1 MKRLSLL
8 FLLSAF
14 SLFAAEPASSHLVD
28 PGHLFAGGAEAAATV
43 EAKLRAFEQS
53 SGIRIVVEFHEKSPA
68 PDEDK
73 EPGQYMRALFSR
85 LGLNQ
90 RGVVAVYFADDP
102 DWRIWLGDELTPVF
116 VGKPGDAKTF
126 TENDEMHN
134 AKEAFLAA
142 TWAAADAAWALRS
155 PSNPATPAEKAAG
168 QTTALVD
175 GLIRKLAPR

>member
-1 MKRLSLL
+1 MKQVYLLLLLLRLTAL
-8 FLLSAF
+8 
-14 SLFAAEPASSHLVD
+14 AAAPASSHLAD

-53 SGIRIVVEFHEKSPA
+53 SGIRVVVEFHVKSPA
-68 PDEDK
+68 PEEDK
-73 EPGQYMRALFSR
+73 EPGQYMRALSKR

-102 DWRIWLGDELTPVF
+102 DWRLWIGDELTPVF

-134 AKEAFLAA
+134 AKEAFFAA
-142 TWAAADAAWALRS
+142 AWAAADSAWARRS
-155 PSNPATPAEKAAG
+155 PATPPTPAEKAAE
-168 QTTALVD
+168 QAAALVD
-175 GLIRKLAPR
+175 GLIRRLAPR